1 MKGSPPPIPSTS
13 SAGATAGSCPGCQ
26 SSFIVTTAKIPDA
39 DSYWRCMKCGDVWNV
54 ARSRGARSSG
64 RDDWMRR
71 RTSY

>member
-1 MKGSPPPIPSTS
+1 MKGSPPSIPSTS
-13 SAGATAGSCPGCQ
+13 PAGATAGSCPGCQ
-26 SSFIVTTAKIPDA
+26 SSFIVTTSKIPDA

-54 ARSRGARSSG
+54 GRSRASRSSG